1 MKSIKCPKC
10 KGGMIFNRID
20 RKFYCLACG
29 HEITEEGVKKMTE
42 GNSNNNELTSLKV
55 YHCKECD
62 FQSENRH
69 SLATHVRYSHR
80 VKTNGNMPAVKT
92 NGNMPA
98 WNDNWSEAVQV
109 KWLEVYRDL
118 SLKGH

>member
-10 KGGMIFNRID
+10 KGNMIFNRID

-42 GNSNNNELTSLKV
+42 NNTQNNEIVSPKV
-55 YHCKECD
+55 YQCKECD
-62 FQSENRH
+62 WHSENRH
-69 SLATHVRYSHR
+69 ALATHTRYAHR
-80 VKTNGNMPAVKT
+80 AKKESAIKTNGNLPS
-92 NGNMPA
+92 
-98 WNDNWSEAVQV
+98 WNDNWTEAVQV

-118 SLKGH
+118 SMR